1 MPTTREADYAQATS
15 SEGSTL
21 RASASLR
28 IVEKRGW
35 TLFFSIL
42 PSPLISSA
50 CGDSKQSLRIYPE
63 GLSQLA
69 DGTEVGFHLVALD
82 TDNGVNSH
90 AGFFS

>member
-1 MPTTREADYAQATS
+1 MPTTREADYPWSTS

-21 RASASLR
+21 RDSASLR
-28 IVEKRGW
+28 TVEKRDS

-50 CGDSKQSLRIYPE
+50 CEDSKQRLRIYPE

-90 AGFFS
+90 TGFFG